1 MKKQKIC
8 FNLVVLFLLI
18 FNSCTEVNP
27 ESEDTTVLSITEIY
41 KDPIFKEYLQEN
53 DKHLQRKNNPE
64 KIREYISDNFLSK
77 NEMNDIFLAFG
88 YSSIDELNTYAINQN
103 KRLNYLDK
111 KYKIRNLSSIQISD
125 LIFKGYENYNM
136 IENQT
141 IVSKPGNCER
151 KLSTCRGKANSASLA
166 MHAGCAVLDVTAL
179 PGLLCHGAALSFQYY
194 ALDECNIDYDE
205 CKGN

>member
-88 YSSIDELNTYAINQN
+88 LLYAC
-103 KRLNYLDK
+103 DG
-111 KYKIRNLSSIQISD
+111 S
-125 LIFKGYENYNM
+125 E
-136 IENQT
+136 
-141 IVSKPGNCER
+141 
-151 KLSTCRGKANSASLA
+151 
-166 MHAGCAVLDVTAL
+166 
-179 PGLLCHGAALSFQYY
+179 
-194 ALDECNIDYDE
+194 
-205 CKGN
+205 